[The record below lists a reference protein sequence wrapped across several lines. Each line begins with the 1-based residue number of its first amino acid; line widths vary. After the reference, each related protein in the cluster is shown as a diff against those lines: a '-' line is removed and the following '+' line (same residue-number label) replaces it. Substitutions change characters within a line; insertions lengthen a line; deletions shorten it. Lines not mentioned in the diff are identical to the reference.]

1 MTDSGQPTEDGPGAR
16 TRADLGLPVHRRT
29 RAVSPQ
35 SGSRTRTGPTN
46 LEAGTGPA
54 RRACKEPQSD
64 LGPGQR
70 ATLTLRARTCPRPA
84 RARAARQGQWTWHGG
99 PGSRTRGQCSSGPP
113 GGLESSTGSPGPA
126 GPSPFTGHQSRP
138 QPAGRQ
144 GWTRKTRLRRAR
156 RTTRGRGESL
166 SPGPTR
172 GTLNRESVT
181 HSHGSLVSLQT

>member
-1 MTDSGQPTEDGPGAR
+1 MTDSGQPTEGGPGAR
-16 TRADLGLPVHRRT
+16 TRADSGLPVHRRT

-35 SGSRTRTGPTN
+35 SGSRTCAGPTN

-54 RRACKEPQSD
+54 RRACKEPQLD

-70 ATLTLRARTCPRPA
+70 AILTPRARSCPRSA
-84 RARAARQGQWTWHGG
+84 RARAARQGQWTGHGG
-99 PGSRTRGQCSSGPP
+99 PGSRAWGQCFGGPP
-113 GGLESSTGSPGPA
+113 DGLESSAGSPGPA
-126 GPSPFTGHQSRP
+126 GTDPFTSHLRRP

-144 GWTRKTRLRRAR
+144 EWTRKTRLRRAR

-181 HSHGSLVSLQT
+181 HSHGSIVSLQT